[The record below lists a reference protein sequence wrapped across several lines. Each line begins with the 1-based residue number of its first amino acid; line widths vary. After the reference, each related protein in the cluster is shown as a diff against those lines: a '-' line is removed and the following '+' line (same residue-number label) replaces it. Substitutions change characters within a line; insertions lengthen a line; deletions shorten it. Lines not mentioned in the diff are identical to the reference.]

1 MKFSLLFLSLGVTL
15 GAFAQGTLQFNQVK
29 LVTAQETVPAGKV
42 WKVESALLGLT
53 QGIRVSPW
61 FRVNTDTIVMGY
73 DSYNV
78 SRWENVVSIQIQGR
92 AGSTTGN
99 TNIRLRIVGTG
110 GGQVIDQTYST
121 PFSTNTNW
129 STLATHVPP
138 SPGNNEIDRWAFW
151 NYLIGSSVGGSDWE
165 FRVVVNLSN
174 GAQIVNTYSGA
185 PGCCGN
191 YGTTGGTGNNYV
203 GSSGTTSAVE
213 RMDRVRPQI
222 STSFPFWLGAGQTLQ
237 AGGNVRGLSVIEF
250 NIQP

>member
-1 MKFSLLFLSLGVTL
+1 MKNTLFLLSLGVGL
-15 GAFAQGTLQFNQVK
+15 QAMAQGTLQFNQVK

-42 WKVESALLGLT
+42 WKVESALLGLS

-92 AGSTTGN
+92 AASVTG
-99 TNIRLRIVGTG
+99 TASVRLRIVGTG
-110 GGQVIDQTYST
+110 GGQVIDQVYST
-121 PFSTNTNW
+121 PISTNTNW

-151 NYLIGSSVGGSDWE
+151 SFLQGSSAGGSDWE

-174 GAQIVNTYSGA
+174 GAQIVNTYSGS
-185 PGCCGN
+185 PGCCSN
-191 YGTTGGTGNNYV
+191 YGSGSTGNNYV
-203 GSSGTTSAVE
+203 GSSGSTAAVE